1 MTQIFY
7 VGQSIIASIRGLNSR
22 FFYSL
27 SICFYCFPSLAA
39 GMMKVFL
46 AYIKPYSAPRARIAA
61 QILSRVG
68 RSEYEVK
75 TVVLREQNL
84 QTI

>member
-22 FFYSL
+22 FFYNL
-27 SICFYCFPSLAA
+27 SFCFYCFPSLAA

-46 AYIKPYSAPRARIAA
+46 AHETLLCTTGSQCSTDSITNKALRI
-61 QILSRVG
+61 
-68 RSEYEVK
+68 
-75 TVVLREQNL
+75 
-84 QTI
+84 